1 MENKIHS
8 LSKSFSIA
16 EFFPKEA
23 TEEIWEAYFDLSEG
37 IFREFNEKRR
47 LPDRGVVRR
56 LFSTTNP
63 LYTARR
69 WLVFS
74 EAQQVVAYSRMSF
87 DTEISPDYE
96 INRHIYQAQISV
108 VHAYRRKK
116 IASLVMKHMNGI
128 AKEMGK
134 ETLMTEADNPI
145 GIKFCR
151 HLKGQEVLEELQQ
164 RLYMEDIDWQLASEW
179 VEKSKAKSPHT
190 TTEFFQEC
198 PESDID
204 EFCRVYT
211 ETINQ
216 RPTGG
221 MEQEIITSP
230 ESRRIEERNIRKRGI
245 EYYTMICREQ
255 DGSISALTDIM
266 YNPEEPYKINQ
277 YFTGVL
283 DRYRRKGLAKR
294 LKAEMLFVIRD
305 NFPDVEYI
313 RTMTARSN
321 QPMRAINKALGF
333 QPTKT
338 CIIFQWVLSDLDMRL
353 DEILQDG
360 EKHNKI
366 RTPGRT

>member
-1 MENKIHS
+1 MEFI
-8 LSKSFSIA
+8 
-16 EFFPKEA
+16 PKEA
-23 TEEIWEAYFDLSEG
+23 SGEIWEAYFGLSET
-37 IFREFNEKRR
+37 IFHELNPKRR

-74 EAQQVVAYSRMSF
+74 EDGRLAAYARMSY
-87 DTEISPDYE
+87 DTELSPDYE
-96 INRHIYQAQISV
+96 INKHIYQAQITV
-108 VHAYRRKK
+108 APACRGKK
-116 IASLVMKHMNGI
+116 IASMIIKYMNKI
-128 AKEMGK
+128 ASEMGK
-134 ETLMTEADNPI
+134 ETLMADVNNPM
-145 GIKFCR
+145 GIEFCR

-164 RLYMEDIDWQLASEW
+164 RLYMEDIDWNLASEW
-179 VEKSKAKSPHT
+179 VGKEKVKSPHT
-190 TTEFFQEC
+190 TTELFQEC
-198 PESDID
+198 PEKDID

-230 ESRRIEERNIRKRGI
+230 ESRRIEERNIRKRGV

-255 DGSISALTDIM
+255 DGRISALTDIM
-266 YNPEEPYKINQ
+266 YNLEEPYKVNQ

-283 DRYRRKGLAKR
+283 KGHRGKSLAKR

-305 NFPDVEYI
+305 KFPDVEYI
-313 RTMTARSN
+313 RTMTAKTN
-321 QPMRAINKALGF
+321 KPMLAINRSLGF

-338 CIIFQWVLSDLDMRL
+338 CIIFQWALSDLETRL
-353 DEILQDG
+353 DEVLQG
-360 EKHNKI
+360 V
-366 RTPGRT
+366 

>member
-1 MENKIHS
+1 MENKIQS
-8 LSKSFSIA
+8 FSKSFSIA

-23 TEEIWEAYFDLSEG
+23 LEEIWEAYFDLSEG
-37 IFREFNEKRR
+37 IFSEFNEKRR

-74 EAQQVVAYSRMSF
+74 EAQQVVAYARMSY
-87 DTEISPDYE
+87 DTELSPDFE
-96 INRHIYQAQISV
+96 INKHIYQVQISV
-108 VHAYRRKK
+108 AEAFRGKK
-116 IASLVMKHMNGI
+116 IASMIIKYMNGI

-134 ETLMTEADNPI
+134 ETLMADVNNPI

-151 HLKGQEVLEELQQ
+151 YLKGQEVLEELQQ
-164 RLYMEDIDWQLASEW
+164 RLYLEDIDWKLAKEW
-179 VEKSKAKSPHT
+179 AKKAKAKSPHT
-190 TTEFFQEC
+190 TTDLFQDC

-230 ESRRIEERNIRKRGI
+230 ESRRIEERNLRKRGI

-255 DGSISALTDIM
+255 DGRISALTDIM
-266 YNPEEPYKINQ
+266 YNPEEPYKVNQ

-294 LKAEMLFVIRD
+294 LKVEMLFVIRD
-305 NFPDVEYI
+305 KFPDVEYI
-313 RTMTARSN
+313 RTMTAKTN
-321 QPMRAINKALGF
+321 QPMLAINRSLGF

-338 CIIFQWVLSDLDMRL
+338 CIIFQWALPDLEKRL
-353 DEILQDG
+353 DEILQYP
-360 EKHNKI
+360 EKPNKI
-366 RTPGRT
+366 QTTGRI